1 MDLAKFIL
9 KMLILLD
16 IQERSNYPSISSA
29 YPNPGCSTIQ
39 QSPYLSIQSVTPSD
53 TMRTNSSRT
62 PIKSTPMY
70 KNPAMATCNAT
81 AREDEK
87 TGLEFSQLLVKKM
100 TQLVKLK
107 LKGSK
112 EIWNDISLYWV
123 NNEIGM
129 TLLNVK
135 LFIPEQYNWLNSID
149 VHKIGYEEFSIPVH
163 LEELKRNATC
173 NAELLKNVLKQLRFS
188 KTQTDPKI
196 ICDVFNKTIIV
207 CCKQS
212 QHMETCG
219 VQRTAI
225 YPYKIHW
232 LMWLGLIFIPYL
244 IFKEI
249 SAFLNNQIYEEAQ
262 LTTPSHLKT
271 PLLLM
276 SVPHNVILCKIMKLV
291 CSYEFIIPKIL
302 FSTACFSYF
311 VVAWTSVVPFAKG
324 VIIYCLTS
332 CLCIAMV
339 IFPVDCRFL
348 GKCFIKPAA
357 DEGIQETENKNIREY
372 LWKHLCLG
380 IKWSRFYLL
389 PFFFAVFNCVAYS
402 KSKRPL
408 YVNVLSTNA
417 IFQIEPCGK
426 TDHDYAKNTPR
437 WRIFVIIT
445 MIIFVNIGVLY
456 VIISSAQLFLVVLEY
471 TLLGL
476 LLNAPYFF
484 PWISFFTVVT
494 IYISKSL
501 QSFCEVYSSLLINVS
516 NVLQENNKN
525 RSIFLSA
532 SGADRIV
539 PASDPVLTTW
549 MVKGDDYE
557 RVRKTIESYPK
568 NVSILFLKVVFIAM
582 FAVEIYKCVDFLR
595 DHAEASFDIKIVV
608 LFGFTAFPYLVNI
621 LFWDQSENTN
631 NAAEKNQCKK
641 IKDILELK

>member
-232 LMWLGLIFIPYL
+232 LMWLGLIFILY

-249 SAFLNNQIYEEAQ
+249 AAFLNNQRYEEVK
-262 LTTPSHLKT
+262 LPSDVKT
-271 PLLLM
+271 SVLFM

-291 CSYEFIIPKIL
+291 CFYEFIIPKVL
-302 FSTACFSYF
+302 FSFACFSYF
-311 VVAWTSVVPFAKG
+311 VVVVAWKSEVPVTKAF
-324 VIIYCLTS
+324 IIFYLTG
-332 CLCIAMV
+332 LWWTVMV
-339 IFPVDCRFL
+339 ILSVINCRFL
-348 GKCFIKPAA
+348 GKYFIKPAA
-357 DEGIQETENKNIREY
+357 DEGIQETETKNKHEY
-372 LWKHLCLG
+372 LYWFL
-380 IKWSRFYLL
+380 SYLL
-389 PFFFAVFNCVAYS
+389 TFLFAVFNCVVC
-402 KSKRPL
+402 SKRSL
-408 YVNVLSTNA
+408 YVDVLNTNTR
-417 IFQIEPCGK
+417 FQIEPCGK
-426 TDHDYAKNTPR
+426 TDHDHAENTPR
-437 WRIFVIIT
+437 WLFFVIIT
-445 MIIFVNIGVLY
+445 MIIFVNIACVLY
-456 VIISSAQLFLVVLEY
+456 VIVSSAQLFLIVLEY

-476 LLNAPYFF
+476 LLNASYFF
-484 PWISFFTVVT
+484 PWISFFTIVT

-501 QSFCEVYSSLLINVS
+501 QSFCEIYSSLLINVS
-516 NVLQENNKN
+516 NVLQE
-525 RSIFLSA
+525 I
-532 SGADRIV
+532 I
-539 PASDPVLTTW
+539 
-549 MVKGDDYE
+549 
-557 RVRKTIESYPK
+557 KTA
-568 NVSILFLKVVFIAM
+568 V
-582 FAVEIYKCVDFLR
+582 FAVPV
-595 DHAEASFDIKIVV
+595 A
-608 LFGFTAFPYLVNI
+608 
-621 LFWDQSENTN
+621 
-631 NAAEKNQCKK
+631 
-641 IKDILELK
+641 

>member
-9 KMLILLD
+9 KML
-16 IQERSNYPSISSA
+16 QERSNYPSISSA

-149 VHKIGYEEFSIPVH
+149 VHKIGYEEFSILVH

-232 LMWLGLIFIPYL
+232 LMWLGLIFILY

-249 SAFLNNQIYEEAQ
+249 AAFLNNQRYEEVK
-262 LTTPSHLKT
+262 LPSDVKT
-271 PLLLM
+271 SVLFM

-291 CSYEFIIPKIL
+291 CFYEFIIPKVL
-302 FSTACFSYF
+302 FSFACFSYF
-311 VVAWTSVVPFAKG
+311 VVVVAWKSEVPVTKAF
-324 VIIYCLTS
+324 IIPNWSL
-332 CLCIAMV
+332 
-339 IFPVDCRFL
+339 VD
-348 GKCFIKPAA
+348 GNG
-357 DEGIQETENKNIREY
+357 DT
-372 LWKHLCLG
+372 
-380 IKWSRFYLL
+380 
-389 PFFFAVFNCVAYS
+389 
-402 KSKRPL
+402 
-408 YVNVLSTNA
+408 LSN
-417 IFQIEPCGK
+417 
-426 TDHDYAKNTPR
+426 
-437 WRIFVIIT
+437 
-445 MIIFVNIGVLY
+445 
-456 VIISSAQLFLVVLEY
+456 
-471 TLLGL
+471 
-476 LLNAPYFF
+476 
-484 PWISFFTVVT
+484 
-494 IYISKSL
+494 
-501 QSFCEVYSSLLINVS
+501 
-516 NVLQENNKN
+516 
-525 RSIFLSA
+525 
-532 SGADRIV
+532 
-539 PASDPVLTTW
+539 
-549 MVKGDDYE
+549 
-557 RVRKTIESYPK
+557 
-568 NVSILFLKVVFIAM
+568 
-582 FAVEIYKCVDFLR
+582 
-595 DHAEASFDIKIVV
+595 
-608 LFGFTAFPYLVNI
+608 
-621 LFWDQSENTN
+621 
-631 NAAEKNQCKK
+631 
-641 IKDILELK
+641 